1 MVSLAARN
9 RLCRKWAN
17 SVLYLTRKL
26 GETIVINEDVE
37 ITVVSVSGKVVKLG
51 FNFPPDV
58 TVMRKEVFERIQAEN
73 RAAAENAP
81 DLATLKLPSSP
92 QPLPSSPAKSE
103 DEDSE

>member
-1 MVSLAARN
+1 M
-9 RLCRKWAN
+9 
-17 SVLYLTRKL
+17 LYLTRKI

-73 RAAAENAP
+73 RAAAENTP
-81 DLATLKLPSSP
+81 DLANLKLPLT
-92 QPLPSSPAKSE
+92 PLPPSAKPE
-103 DEDSE
+103 DEEGE